1 MDAWNHVSTY
11 WGQLANTIVLCG
23 GGDACCRCHY
33 CSDLCVACAGVYISL
48 KPIVLVDL
56 LGLEKLSSAFGLAL
70 LFQGIGALAG
80 PPLAGLSIQPR
91 SARI

>member
-1 MDAWNHVSTY
+1 VDAWNHVSTY

-33 CSDLCVACAGVYISL
+33 CSDLRVACAGVYISL

>member
-1 MDAWNHVSTY
+1 M
-11 WGQLANTIVLCG
+11 
-23 GGDACCRCHY
+23 
-33 CSDLCVACAGVYISL
+33 SL

-80 PPLAGLSIQPR
+80 PPLAGLSMQPR
-91 SARI
+91 SARMSCKIAKLDSLKTVKEAT